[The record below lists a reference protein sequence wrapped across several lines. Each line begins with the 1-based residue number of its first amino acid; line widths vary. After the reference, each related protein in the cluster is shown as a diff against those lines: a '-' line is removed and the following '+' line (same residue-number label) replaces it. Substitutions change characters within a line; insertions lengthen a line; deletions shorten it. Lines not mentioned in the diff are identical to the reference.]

1 VVMVTMMVPRERH
14 SGSAD
19 GEGQGGDSGHDPPA
33 CSGQHRVIPFSVEY
47 PRITARACFEMDD
60 LRRF

>member
-1 VVMVTMMVPRERH
+1 MVMAVMMMSGERH

-33 CSGQHRVIPFSVEY
+33 CSGQHQVIPS
-47 PRITARACFEMDD
+47 RLNARTTARARGEMDD